1 MCSTGPAQVSVP
13 APLLAKLH
21 GTAEKNICFIY
32 LKIFINLK
40 NIYLPTAL
48 FLSPTHMIVH
58 LRAELDLAPQPAL
71 GLDMYEAHEEGEERA
86 GHHQGGAQV
95 QHLILPVTE
104 HVSHNL
110 QERGKMI
117 KSLIIRNNTI
127 DYLLLG
133 LAAVTVQQRD
143 GYKFHGEYGRTW
155 PPPSSC
161 LHVRADLL
169 QLPDPDTLGQGL
181 YI

>member
-95 QHLILPVTE
+95 QHLMVPVTE

-161 LHVRADLL
+161 PCSQIQIRSARVLI
-169 QLPDPDTLGQGL
+169 
-181 YI
+181 YKIF

>member
-1 MCSTGPAQVSVP
+1 
-13 APLLAKLH
+13 
-21 GTAEKNICFIY
+21 
-32 LKIFINLK
+32 
-40 NIYLPTAL
+40 
-48 FLSPTHMIVH
+48 
-58 LRAELDLAPQPAL
+58 
-71 GLDMYEAHEEGEERA
+71 MYEAHEEGEERA

-95 QHLILPVTE
+95 QHLMVPVTE

-181 YI
+181 DI

>member
-71 GLDMYEAHEEGEERA
+71 GLDKYEAHEEGEERA

-161 LHVRADLL
+161 PCSRRSSPA
-169 QLPDPDTLGQGL
+169 PRSRYARPGS
-181 YI
+181 